1 MVDYE
6 QALSIAK
13 DLLGKVDDYFEY
25 RDYYVFAYD
34 TPVIEASSA
43 NLVAIEK
50 KTGKAYNYVAVITK
64 LGKTLREGKVK

>member
-25 RDYYVFAYD
+25 RDDYVFAYD
-34 TPVIEASSA
+34 TPVMQESSA
-43 NLVAIEK
+43 SLVAIEK
-50 KTGKAYNYVAVITK
+50 KLGRLIT
-64 LGKTLREGKVK
+64 T

>member
-34 TPVIEASSA
+34 TPVMQESSA
-43 NLVAIEK
+43 SLVAIEK
-50 KTGKAYNYVAVITK
+50 KIKG
-64 LGKTLREGKVK
+64 